1 MPADAE
7 ETGLDAPV
15 STLAGIVPK
24 DMFEILVNGVFAFA
38 MTLIVKNNIQLLS
51 GIPDNEGIFF
61 ATYIGNI
68 INDGMMF
75 IFLFIILAIFYIC
88 FFEMMRYTRIIDHIT
103 IGYAF
108 AFLLSILFIPLSS
121 LLYALSARPLPYGV
135 IFHVNILIAGIM
147 LFLLWRTHLSRV
159 PALLLQGTGPGT
171 IRNIGLRLTLLPATA
186 VAGLLLD
193 GWTVT
198 YSKIPVMVLYIIP
211 VILFVLL
218 SRDIPDR
225 KSP

>member
-1 MPADAE
+1 MPGDAD

-15 STLAGIVPK
+15 STMAGIVPK

-38 MTLIVKNNIQLLS
+38 MTLVVKNNIQFLS
-51 GIPDNEGIFF
+51 GMPDNKGVFF

-171 IRNIGLRLTLLPATA
+171 IRNLGLRLILLPATA
-186 VAGLLLD
+186 VVGLLLD
-193 GWTVT
+193 GWAGT

-218 SRDIPDR
+218 SRETDR

>member
-1 MPADAE
+1 MSGDADK
-7 ETGLDAPV
+7 TGLDTPV
-15 STLAGIVPK
+15 SILAGIVPK

-38 MTLIVKNNIQLLS
+38 MTLVVKNNIQLLS
-51 GIPDNEGIFF
+51 GIPDNKGVFF

-68 INDGMMF
+68 INDGLMF

-108 AFLLSILFIPLSS
+108 MFLLSILFIPLSS
-121 LLYALSARPLPYGV
+121 LLYALSVRPLPYGV

-159 PALLLQGTGPGT
+159 PSLLLPGTNPGT
-171 IRNIGLRLTLLPATA
+171 IRNLGLRLTLLPATA

-193 GWTVT
+193 GWTGT

-218 SRDIPDR
+218 SRETDR

>member
-1 MPADAE
+1 MSADAE

-121 LLYALSARPLPYGV
+121 LLYALSVEPLPYGV

-171 IRNIGLRLTLLPATA
+171 IRNLGLRLILLPATA

-218 SRDIPDR
+218 SRETDR

>member
-1 MPADAE
+1 MPGDAE

-147 LFLLWRTHLSRV
+147 LFLLWKTHLTRV
-159 PALLLQGTGPGT
+159 PARLIQGTGPGT
-171 IRNIGLRLTLLPATA
+171 IRNLGLRLILLPATA

-218 SRDIPDR
+218 SRDIPDC

>member
-1 MPADAE
+1 MPGDAE

-159 PALLLQGTGPGT
+159 PALLLQGTGPET
-171 IRNIGLRLTLLPATA
+171 IRNLGLRLILLPATA

-218 SRDIPDR
+218 SRDIPDG
-225 KSP
+225 KIP